1 MRSLP
6 VPIPFMAVAAM
17 TVALFI
23 FFGAWAVSADV
34 EERDRVFSFGFPI
47 AGAELS
53 SPTSDTYFAAVTG
66 SPDQRSADQTLADTW
81 WGKSLIRACPLH

>member
-6 VPIPFMAVAAM
+6 VPLPFMAVAAV

-34 EERDRVFSFGFPI
+34 EERDRVFSFGFP
-47 AGAELS
+47 AVGAQLS
-53 SPTSDTYFAAVTG
+53 APTSDSYYAAATG
-66 SPDQRSADQTLADTW
+66 SLDQRSADQSLADTW

>member
-6 VPIPFMAVAAM
+6 VPIPFLAVAAV

-34 EERDRVFSFGFPI
+34 EERDRAFSFGFPI
-47 AGAELS
+47 AGAEPPA
-53 SPTSDTYFAAVTG
+53 PTSDGYYASVAG
-66 SPDQRSADQTLADTW
+66 GLDHSADQNLAETW

>member
-1 MRSLP
+1 
-6 VPIPFMAVAAM
+6 MAVAAV

-34 EERDRVFSFGFPI
+34 EERDRVFSFGFPA
-47 AGAELS
+47 AGVGAS
-53 SPTSDTYFAAVTG
+53 APPSDSYYAAATG
-66 SPDQRSADQTLADTW
+66 GLDQHSADQSLADTW

>member
-1 MRSLP
+1 MRRLP
-6 VPIPFMAVAAM
+6 VPVPFLAVAAG

-34 EERDRVFSFGFPI
+34 EDRDRAFSFGFPV
-47 AGAELS
+47 AAE
-53 SPTSDTYFAAVTG
+53 TSATTSASYYGDPSG
-66 SPDQRSADQTLADTW
+66 NPDLNLADESLADTW